1 MNFIET
7 QKPEPPEDIDF
18 EAIRGAKLQAVMRA
32 MPKAELHMHIE
43 GSLEPE
49 LMFELAQRNRVSL
62 PYPSVEAVRE
72 AYAFDDLQSFLD
84 LYYAGASALVTEDD
98 FFALGQAYCE
108 RALADGVVHS
118 EVFVDL
124 QTHTMRGV
132 DIGVVFRGL
141 ERAVHWAAQQG
152 LQLKLIVCFLR
163 HLSEE
168 EAFKTLEACLP
179 WREHFIGFGLD
190 SSERG
195 HPPEKFS
202 RVFASCRELG
212 VMVVAHAGEE
222 GPAAYVSTALDDLQV
237 ARVDHGVRSIDDAA
251 LMQRL
256 ASERVPLTVCPLS
269 NLKLCVVD
277 QLSDHP
283 LKHMLDAGLAVMI
296 NSDDPAYFGGYL
308 LENYLQTQAAL
319 QLGARDIWQLAANA
333 FSASYISQEQREA
346 HMTQLNDCFRKAAQ

>member
-1 MNFIET
+1 MTFIDV
-7 QKPEPPEDIDF
+7 QKPEPPEDINF
-18 EAIRGAKLQAVMRA
+18 GAIAGAKLQAVMRA

-62 PYPSVEAVRE
+62 PYPSVQAVRE

-84 LYYAGASALVTEDD
+84 LYYAGASVLVTEED

-118 EVFVDL
+118 EVFVDP
-124 QTHTMRGV
+124 QTHTMRGIDV
-132 DIGVVFRGL
+132 GVVFRGL
-141 ERAVHWAAQQG
+141 ERAGQWAAQRG
-152 LQLKLIVCFLR
+152 LQMKLIVCFLR
-163 HLSEE
+163 HLTEE
-168 EAFKTLEACLP
+168 DAFATLQACLP

-190 SSERG
+190 SSEQG

-202 RVFASCRELG
+202 RVFARCRELG

-237 ARVDHGVRSIDDAA
+237 ARVDHGVRSIDDTA
-251 LMQRL
+251 LMERL
-256 ASERVPLTVCPLS
+256 ARERIPLTVCPLS

-277 QLSDHP
+277 QLSNHP

-308 LENYLQTQAAL
+308 LENYMQTQAAL
-319 QLGARDIWQLAANA
+319 QLDARDVWQLAANA
-333 FSASYISQEQREA
+333 FSASYLTAQQRA
-346 HMTQLNDCFRKAAQ
+346 GYMAQLNDCFRKALR